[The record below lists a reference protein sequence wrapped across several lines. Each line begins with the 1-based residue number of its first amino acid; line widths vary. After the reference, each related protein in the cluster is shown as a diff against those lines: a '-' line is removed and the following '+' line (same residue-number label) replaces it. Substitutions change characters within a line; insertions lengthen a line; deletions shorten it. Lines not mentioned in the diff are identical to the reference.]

1 MNSELKG
8 KKLLILG
15 ATSGETTLVK
25 RAKSLG
31 IYTIVTDSHT
41 DYELSPAK
49 KIADEAW
56 DISWSDIDTL
66 EKKCKDKGIDGVTA
80 GYSEFRVENLI
91 KLCKRMDLPCYATEE
106 HLEITRDKI
115 KFKNECRK
123 NDVPVVKE
131 FACVEDV
138 DEFPVIVK
146 PVDRAGSIGISIAT
160 NKAELKRAY
169 SYAMDLSVCKQVII
183 EKYMQERKIDVYY
196 AVENGDVQLI
206 SSCDTIAAQ
215 KNGTE
220 KVVQSC
226 WLYPMK
232 EIQSFNSR
240 VDGNLRKMIANMHIQ
255 YGCIFFS
262 GFVDQNNKFVFFE
275 CGFRMEGAH
284 QYNYVEKKGLF
295 NFLDLFIYHSLLGRT
310 DGMKRG
316 ICENKKL
323 KCAVVNIY
331 AKDGVLSKVSGIEE
345 IASMDDCCLTL
356 IHGRIGQKCEMDKA
370 ILSKIA
376 MFSFCN
382 ESAEKI
388 MKDVKKGYK
397 LFSSIDQ
404 NGKDMIYDYID
415 TEQIIKWWK

>member
-1 MNSELKG
+1 MNSKLQG

-25 RAKSLG
+25 RAKNFG
-31 IYTIVTDSHT
+31 IYTIVTDNNT
-41 DYELSPAK
+41 DYALSPAK
-49 KIADEAW
+49 NIADEAW
-56 DISWSDIDTL
+56 DISWSDIDAL
-66 EKKCKDKGIDGVTA
+66 EKKCKENEIDGIIA

-91 KLCKRMDLPCYATEE
+91 KLCKKMDLPCYITEE
-106 HLEITRDKI
+106 QLEITRDKI

-123 NDVPVVKE
+123 NGVPVVKE
-131 FACVEDV
+131 FSSIEEVN
-138 DEFPVIVK
+138 EFPVIVK

-160 NKAELKRAY
+160 NKEELERAY
-169 SYAMDLSVCKQVII
+169 DYAMSLSVCKQVII
-183 EKYMQERKIDVYY
+183 EKYMKERKIDVYY
-196 AVENGDVQLI
+196 AIENGKIQLI
-206 SSCDTIAAQ
+206 SSCDTILAQ

-232 EIQSFNSR
+232 EIQDFYEK
-240 VDGNLRKMIANMHIQ
+240 VDFSLRKMIANMKIK

-262 GFVDQNNKFVFFE
+262 GFVDKNNEFVFFE

-295 NFLDLFIYHSLLGRT
+295 NFLDLFIYYSLLGDT
-310 DGMKRG
+310 SNIKRG

-323 KCAVVNIY
+323 KCAVINIY
-331 AKDGVLSKVSGIEE
+331 AKDGVLSKVSGIDK
-345 IASMDDCCLTL
+345 ITNMDDCCLTL
-356 IHGRIGQKCEMDKA
+356 THGYIGQRCEMDKA

-382 ESAEKI
+382 ESSEKI
-388 MKDVKKGYK
+388 IKDIKKAYK
-397 LFSSIDQ
+397 LFSALDE
-404 NGKDMIYDYID
+404 NGENMVYDYID
-415 TEQIIKWWK
+415 TDKIADWWK